1 MHIYLNIAFGLI
13 FAYLLG
19 AIPFALIIGKTL
31 YGMDPRQHGSGN
43 LGATNTLR
51 VLGVKASIAVL
62 VLDASKGALAIVVM
76 RLLLKDIPLKAN
88 VLETALVLT
97 MFVAVVGHLF
107 SPYIG
112 FKGGKGVATT
122 AGCLFAM
129 QPKVA
134 FILLTLFII
143 VVALTKYVSLGSIT
157 IATCYPFLVLVFYP
171 VAVYVVFAFILAVL
185 IIFMHRTNI
194 ARLRAGTESKIAFHR
209 SGDASQEK

>member
-1 MHIYLNIAFGLI
+1 MQLYLKIALGLI
-13 FAYLLG
+13 FAYLVG
-19 AIPFALIIGKTL
+19 AIPFALIIGKTF
-31 YGMDPRQHGSGN
+31 YGIDPRKHGSGN

-62 VLDASKGALAIVVM
+62 LLDASKGALAIIVM
-76 RLLLKDIPLKAN
+76 RLLLKGTPLKPGI
-88 VLETALVLT
+88 LETALVLT

-129 QPKVA
+129 QPKAA
-134 FILLTLFII
+134 FILLALFIVI
-143 VVALTKYVSLGSIT
+143 VALTKYVSLGSIT
-157 IATCYPFLVLVFYP
+157 IATCYPFLVLAFYP
-171 VAVYVVFAFILAVL
+171 VAIYIVFAFILAAL
-185 IIFMHRTNI
+185 IIYMHRTNI

-209 SGDASQEK
+209 SSDTGEEK